1 MPAIAT
7 LPPPLLPSW
16 SASRRP
22 PAHRLR
28 PLLVIAGVHLLLVWA
43 LVQRDA
49 VLVVLRH
56 PANPLNVILLT
67 EAAPPPPPVAP
78 PPRPAQSLPPSPAWL
93 PPPEVTVATAPP
105 APPPAPAAPATVV
118 AVAPAPVIADA
129 PPAPPVRKPE
139 AVAPTP
145 PAPRQLPA
153 SAIRYRVPPAIEVP
167 MASRRLGESGTVW
180 LQVLVDAQGQ
190 PRQVSLHRSSGYP
203 RLDEQALAAMRQA
216 RFQPLIEGG
225 STVEWRVI
233 APLLYE
239 LD

>member
-1 MPAIAT
+1 MHAIASLSPPD
-7 LPPPLLPSW
+7 LPTWASSRLPS
-16 SASRRP
+16 RR
-22 PAHRLR
+22 LK
-28 PLLVIAGVHLLLVWA
+28 PLLVIVGAHLLLVWA
-43 LVQRDA
+43 LMHRDA
-49 VLVVLRH
+49 VMVVLRQ
-56 PANPLNVILLT
+56 PASPLNVMLLT
-67 EAAPPPPPVAP
+67 EAAPPPPTIAM
-78 PPRPAQSLPPSPAWL
+78 PPRPAQPPPPSPAWL
-93 PPPEVTVATAPP
+93 PPPEVTVATAAP
-105 APPPAPAAPATVV
+105 APPAAYAAPTPTAVVVATAPVVAEAPTAAPART
-118 AVAPAPVIADA
+118 
-129 PPAPPVRKPE
+129 PE
-139 AVAPTP
+139 VVAPTP
-145 PAPRQLPA
+145 PAPRQWPA